1 MDGDKFIEWLRQ
13 QYDEAVQ
20 EKRPEL
26 VWCLNTKD
34 KEDFVL
40 CLDGMTLEQME
51 DTLEQM
57 EDDIKKKEIP
67 LLIMRRIYTNRPFDE
82 QVMDL

>member
-51 DTLEQM
+51 D
-57 EDDIKKKEIP
+57 DIKKKEIP